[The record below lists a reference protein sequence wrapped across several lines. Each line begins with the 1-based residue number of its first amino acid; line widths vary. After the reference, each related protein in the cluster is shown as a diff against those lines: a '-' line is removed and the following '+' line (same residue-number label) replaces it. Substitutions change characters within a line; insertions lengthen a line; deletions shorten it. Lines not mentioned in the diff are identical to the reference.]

1 MAKNLYSLSP
11 ERLPKKKAQD
21 ITAGAASISSTP
33 SRNRRSNTLDMKNQN
48 IDQRTL
54 AEAKRNGMSVGD
66 IQKIVDYSE
75 KKDYVGNNIGKD
87 LSSYKATRENLRK
100 AQNLDMGVQEVV
112 SANNT
117 ADIDEKNRIM
127 NKYGINEKEFDD
139 YYSTYEDK

>member
-1 MAKNLYSLSP
+1 MGTKNLYSLSP

-66 IQKIVDYSE
+66 IQKIVD
-75 KKDYVGNNIGKD
+75 
-87 LSSYKATRENLRK
+87 
-100 AQNLDMGVQEVV
+100 
-112 SANNT
+112 
-117 ADIDEKNRIM
+117 
-127 NKYGINEKEFDD
+127 
-139 YYSTYEDK
+139 